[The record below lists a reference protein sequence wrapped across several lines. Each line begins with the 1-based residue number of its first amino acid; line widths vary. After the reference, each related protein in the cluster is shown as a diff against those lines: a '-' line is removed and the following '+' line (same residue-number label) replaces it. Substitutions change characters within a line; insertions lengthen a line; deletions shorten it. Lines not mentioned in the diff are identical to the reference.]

1 MPQNVPELRADP
13 CWPERYYEMAA
24 EIQIT
29 NPIAQWWRS
38 DEFEEWRGM
47 TILNDCSECIM
58 DAYLVTNIGITRTYM
73 YVEWHLHIM
82 FIMYFRVDLSH

>member
-1 MPQNVPELRADP
+1 MPQNVPELRSDP
-13 CWPERYYEMAA
+13 CWPDRYYQMAA

-38 DEFEEWRGM
+38 AEFEQWRAIS
-47 TILNDCSECIM
+47 ILNNCSECIM

-73 YVEWHLHIM
+73 YVI
-82 FIMYFRVDLSH
+82 